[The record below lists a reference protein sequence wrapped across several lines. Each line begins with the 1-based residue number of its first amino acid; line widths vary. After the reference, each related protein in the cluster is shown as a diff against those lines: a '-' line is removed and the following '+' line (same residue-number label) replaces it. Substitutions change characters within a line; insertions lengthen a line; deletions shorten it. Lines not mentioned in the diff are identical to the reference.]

1 MSRIQIVIGWNVS
14 LLRILFLLPAALFVG
29 GLAALILIAKAN
41 PAPPYVNPPRTIV
54 VGIDLSSS
62 NPLIRDDAFAAK
74 VAARVRPMISGLAPH
89 SRVILR
95 SFGSYNS
102 QSNAPLT
109 LDILIAPKTARAEE
123 IANLISG
130 VIAGVP
136 QMVRQGRIHE
146 QASTNIVPFLLNIAN
161 VVDCRAM
168 PTHVVLATDGIEDSQ
183 VADLT
188 RRRNSLP
195 APQGAPF
202 PGCEELLILGVGRG
216 LNSPADTER
225 LRGEWASWAQ
235 TAGFQHFSGLN
246 DW

>member
-1 MSRIQIVIGWNVS
+1 MS
-14 LLRILFLLPAALFVG
+14 LLRTLLLLPALLFVG
-29 GLAALILIAKAN
+29 GLAAIILQARATTSVFS
-41 PAPPYVNPPRTIV
+41 ANPPRTIV

-74 VAARVRPMISGLAPH
+74 VAARVHPMIEGLAPR

-102 QSNAPLT
+102 QANAPLT
-109 LDILIAPKTARAEE
+109 LDILIAPKTARADE
-123 IANLISG
+123 IAKLISG
-130 VIAGVP
+130 VVAGVP
-136 QMVRQGRIHE
+136 QMVRQGRLQE

-168 PTHVVLATDGIEDSQ
+168 PTHVVLASDGIEDSQ

-195 APQGAPF
+195 APQVAPF
-202 PGCEELLILGVGRG
+202 PGCEELLILGIGRG
-216 LNSPADTER
+216 LNSPGDTER
-225 LRGEWASWAQ
+225 LRGEWAFWAQ
-235 TAGFQHFSGLN
+235 AAGFQHFNALN